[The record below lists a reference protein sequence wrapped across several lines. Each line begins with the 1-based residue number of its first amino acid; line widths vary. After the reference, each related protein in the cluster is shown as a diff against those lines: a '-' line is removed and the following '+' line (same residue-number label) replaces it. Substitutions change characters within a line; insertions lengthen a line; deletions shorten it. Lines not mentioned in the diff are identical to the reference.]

1 MQIVVGKKYEVAVN
15 KETPVM
21 TLEWIEVVW
30 KKGQTENI
38 HATDPQFAKWVM
50 LKVFGHTRITKKAQC
65 IMHAL
70 EF

>member
-1 MQIVVGKKYEVAVN
+1 MIGACFYQFLIGQILMQIVVGKKYEVAVN

-38 HATDPQFAKWVM
+38 HATDPQFAK
-50 LKVFGHTRITKKAQC
+50 
-65 IMHAL
+65 
-70 EF
+70 